1 MIKNYQIQMV
11 KKDLPCEAIETAS
24 VTQPSWEMG
33 RGFESTRCVPMG
45 WVSILGDIKTAMESV
60 VIEFI
65 GGLYGRPEFHFH
77 QGCVMSEEEQL

>member
-11 KKDLPCEAIETAS
+11 KKGFPWEAIETAS